1 MRKKF
6 YRLTALALYS
16 SPPSG
21 GLRQPDGRKDRDH
34 RRPRPRQR
42 PKRQRNRR
50 KANQRRTEKRKL
62 RKAARQLEKDE
73 NAPELPGLTYES
85 TMELTYAE
93 CFDVYNYEG
102 GYSLIDVHDS
112 ARYLVVPD
120 GKEAPEGLDPD
131 IIVLQ
136 KPLNKIYLAATSAMA
151 IV

>member
-6 YRLTALALYS
+6 YCLTALALS
-16 SPPSG
+16 AVLLLG
-21 GLRQPDGRKDRDH
+21 GCGS
-34 RRPRPRQR
+34 
-42 PKRQRNRR
+42 
-50 KANQRRTEKRKL
+50 RTAENTETT
-62 RKAARQLEKDE
+62 KAAAETTAEAAETTESESKADGETEAEESSKAAQKDE

-120 GKEAPEGLDPD
+120 GRKHRRGW
-131 IIVLQ
+131 IR
-136 KPLNKIYLAATSAMA
+136 TSLCSRSR
-151 IV
+151 